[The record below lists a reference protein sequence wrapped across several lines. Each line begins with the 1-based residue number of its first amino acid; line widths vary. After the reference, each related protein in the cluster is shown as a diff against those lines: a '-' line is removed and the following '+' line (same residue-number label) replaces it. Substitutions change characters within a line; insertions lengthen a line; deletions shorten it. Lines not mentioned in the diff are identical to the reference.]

1 MQILCGHDVMSTNI
15 LSVRTYISGNKV
27 KRGHFPF
34 IFLLDM
40 LFGRVSRGTEIIYVA
55 ILNRLNNYFA
65 QIDYL
70 NSLAYKYW
78 SQYTKQPTLIVQFM
92 VPPTPIPTPATK

>member
-40 LFGRVSRGTEIIYVA
+40 FLGGFQE
-55 ILNRLNNYFA
+55 A
-65 QIDYL
+65 Q
-70 NSLAYKYW
+70 K
-78 SQYTKQPTLIVQFM
+78 
-92 VPPTPIPTPATK
+92 